1 MANRGCDVKRIL
13 VVGGGLIGIRHVQAV
28 VAHPRCELVGL
39 ADPDMTIAGE
49 HTRFPN
55 MAEAPDN
62 IDGAIIATPTHLHA
76 DHAI

>member
-1 MANRGCDVKRIL
+1 MKRIL

-49 HTRFPN
+49 HTRFAN

-62 IDGAIIATPTHLHA
+62 IDGAIFIFE
-76 DHAI
+76 AILLSLTFNQP